1 MTYEEKKQWLRLYRK
16 AERWEQIKLD
26 EVEQQRTAATRV
38 TQVLSSMPGGTGDG
52 QALARAVERIE
63 AAQLEAAQAAEQCAA
78 VMQSVKAVLDQ
89 IPDFTDYE
97 ILYRRYVRG
106 EHWETIAYL
115 LPMDLSRVYRRHKAA
130 VMALKIP
137 EEASKSTVLHCFAL
151 FRTDSAWY
159 NVNCRKPQGDG
170 PHIHHPAAFVLPGCD
185 RGTHIYRPT
194 A

>member
-1 MTYEEKKQWLRLYRK
+1 MTYEEKKQWLWLYRE

-137 EEASKSTVLHCFAL
+137 EEASKSTVLHCFAPI
-151 FRTDSAWY
+151 R
-159 NVNCRKPQGDG
+159 
-170 PHIHHPAAFVLPGCD
+170 
-185 RGTHIYRPT
+185 RGTM
-194 A
+194 

>member
-1 MTYEEKKQWLRLYRK
+1 
-16 AERWEQIKLD
+16 
-26 EVEQQRTAATRV
+26 
-38 TQVLSSMPGGTGDG
+38 MPGGTGDG

-137 EEASKSTVLHCFAL
+137 EEASKSTVLHCFAPI
-151 FRTDSAWY
+151 R
-159 NVNCRKPQGDG
+159 
-170 PHIHHPAAFVLPGCD
+170 
-185 RGTHIYRPT
+185 RGTM
-194 A
+194 